1 MKIGCLFSRKSRSVC
16 FSFSVG
22 AYRVRYRSQ
31 RDAPTNVLLM
41 TCTRSFLLPPQ
52 KSNIKHIQKN
62 SLIIIFSKE
71 FKRWQSLFSI
81 GFVIIVTIK
90 SLTGQH
96 WRCLVVFWEYELML
110 ETDATLDTAAKHSE
124 QTVCVCQRSPQTLQ
138 NYYIVWFSKKYFLH
152 IGTNLFSLWS

>member
-16 FSFSVG
+16 FSFSLG

-71 FKRWQSLFSI
+71 FKRWQSLFLLVLSLLWQLRVWLDNI
-81 GFVIIVTIK
+81 G
-90 SLTGQH
+90 
-96 WRCLVVFWEYELML
+96 
-110 ETDATLDTAAKHSE
+110 D
-124 QTVCVCQRSPQTLQ
+124 
-138 NYYIVWFSKKYFLH
+138 VW
-152 IGTNLFSLWS
+152 LFSENMNWCWKQMRHLIQLPSTASKLFVFVRGASKHCRTTLLCDFQKNIFYK